1 METLTNIHS
10 LACLPGPRPTVSQFA
25 CSVHTCIFESIEG
38 SLNLKHVKT
47 TALFNQHELGAKIVH
62 DVVIVLN
69 LLLKHSHMCIG
80 VKKLM

>member
-1 METLTNIHS
+1 MKHGNFNEYTFTGV
-10 LACLPGPRPTVSQFA
+10 LAWSRPTLSQFA

-47 TALFNQHELGAKIVH
+47 TALFNQHELGAKFVH

-69 LLLKHSHMCIG
+69 FLLRHSHMCIG
-80 VKKLM
+80 